1 MNWIDFKRFKI
12 NLLTSSRLQAHVRL
26 QNKLQNMLNTATR
39 NLVRT
44 PNSPKQPVLNLTPD
58 SLQRD
63 YQGSPEVPPNAP
75 NDTLFS
81 ARSVSKF
88 LISLCLQCVS
98 HALVTPRVTLVRLSQ
113 SARGGT
119 LCYSDAQVIP
129 SVAH

>member
-26 QNKLQNMLNTATR
+26 QNKLQNLLNTATR

-63 YQGSPEVPPNAP
+63 YQGSPEVPRTTPSFLQGVYRNF
-75 NDTLFS
+75 LFHS
-81 ARSVSKF
+81 ACNV
-88 LISLCLQCVS
+88 
-98 HALVTPRVTLVRLSQ
+98 
-113 SARGGT
+113 
-119 LCYSDAQVIP
+119 
-129 SVAH
+129 